1 MQLYNPV
8 HTMLCRFVQ
17 TLVWDK
23 EEAKDVVS
31 ETVLVT
37 FENLD
42 KIRDEGAFLSYL
54 FSVASNVVNKKL
66 RRKKFWGLFQS
77 ADLINKAGNSN
88 ADDKLLRY
96 ELNRAL
102 QKLPQKQREA
112 IVYYEISGLTMEHIA
127 EIQQQ
132 SVSGV
137 KTSIHR
143 ARKTLAKLLEHDE
156 VKNMQE
162 MKGVWY
168 E

>member
-8 HTMLCRFVQ
+8 HNMLCRFVQ
-17 TLVWDK
+17 TLVWEK
-23 EEAKDVVS
+23 EDAKDVIS
-31 ETVLVT
+31 ETVLIT

-42 KIRDEGAFLSYL
+42 KIRDEAAFLSYL
-54 FSVASNVVNKKL
+54 FSVSSNVVNKKL
-66 RRKKFWGLFQS
+66 RRKKFWGMFHS
-77 ADLINKAGNSN
+77 SDSINKADSSTAEN
-88 ADDKLLRY
+88 KLLLY

-143 ARKTLAKLLEHDE
+143 ARKALALLLEHDE
-156 VKNMQE
+156 ITTVQK

>member
-8 HTMLCRFVQ
+8 HNMLCRFVQ
-17 TLVWDK
+17 TLVWDR
-23 EEAKDVVS
+23 EDAKDVIS
-31 ETVLVT
+31 ETVLIT

-42 KIRDEGAFLSYL
+42 KIRDDVAFLSYL

-66 RRKKFWGLFQS
+66 RRKKFWGLFPS
-77 ADLINKAGNSN
+77 AELINKAGNNN

-137 KTSIHR
+137 KTNIHR
-143 ARKTLAKLLEHDE
+143 ARKALAKLLEHDE
-156 VKNMQE
+156 ITTVQK